1 MLSWQGGRRR
11 GLSVSLSH
19 TQAPVGPPPSLLLLF
34 AGLGFLVLQQYRAQL
49 GRLGGSRL
57 ELGSLNKIPC
67 HEHTF
72 SLTHWRTD
80 GHTGERTVE
89 RVLKSVF
96 TVLLF

>member
-1 MLSWQGGRRR
+1 MILEKGYRDRKPDVAIRWGKQKCVCVTGLPEMCWGG
-11 GLSVSLSH
+11 GFSLC
-19 TQAPVGPPPSLLLLF
+19 A
-34 AGLGFLVLQQYRAQL
+34 YRAQL